1 MLSVLRKFSSKAFR
15 KNKMSKITPNPAKML
30 LRDEIAARIAGLS
43 TEEKK
48 RQSKI
53 VYDKLINHPFY
64 KSSKRISLFMSTDQE
79 IDTAPIIDH
88 IRAKGAA
95 AFVPQYAGG
104 KMKMLRLETGD
115 EQSMP
120 LTRHGI
126 QQHGKDQ
133 PRDDALESGG
143 LDLVIAPGVAFSRS
157 GDRLGHGGG
166 YYDKFITGLR
176 SNPETA
182 PKIVAVAFNVQVVD
196 NLPMDPHDQ
205 KVDDVI
211 FTE

>member
-1 MLSVLRKFSSKAFR
+1 
-15 KNKMSKITPNPAKML
+15 MSKITPNPAKVL
-30 LRDEIAARIAGLS
+30 LRDEIAAKIAALS
-43 TEEKK
+43 AEEKK

-79 IDTAPIIDH
+79 IDTAPIIEH
-88 IRAKGAA
+88 VRAKGAA

-104 KMKMLRLETGD
+104 VMKMLRMETGD
-115 EQSMP
+115 EKAMP

-126 QQHGKDQ
+126 QQHSKNQ
-133 PRDDALESGG
+133 LRDNALETGG
-143 LDLVIAPGVAFSRS
+143 LDLIIAPGVAFSRD
-157 GDRLGHGGG
+157 GARLGHGGG

-182 PKIVAVAFNVQVVD
+182 PKVVAVAFDVQVVD
-196 NLPMDPHDQ
+196 NVPMDPQDQ
-205 KVDDVI
+205 RVDAVI
-211 FTE
+211 FAE